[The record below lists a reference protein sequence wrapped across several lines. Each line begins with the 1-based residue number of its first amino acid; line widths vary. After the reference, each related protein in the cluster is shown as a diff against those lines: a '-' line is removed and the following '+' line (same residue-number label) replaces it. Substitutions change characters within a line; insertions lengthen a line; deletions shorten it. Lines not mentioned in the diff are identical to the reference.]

1 MMRLSDTIPMSF
13 PGLGIGE
20 FNPPDGVTIPGINF
34 EIKFYGMIIA
44 LGVLLAVFYAMRR
57 CKQFGLTSDDIFNI
71 VIIGLPCAIVGARAY
86 YVIFEWDRFFGPGIP
101 WYQCLKLRD
110 GGLAIYGGVIGA
122 VAGLL
127 IFFLTS
133 KQRRAK
139 LLPSLDIGGLGL
151 LIGQAMGRW
160 GNFFNREA
168 HGGVTD
174 GFLRMGFQIGGE
186 WVYYHPTFLYES
198 VWNLAGLVLLHFLS
212 KKRRFDGQVFL
223 YYIAW
228 YGLGRVWIEG
238 MRTDSLYLGG
248 LRISQVLAGA
258 SCLLAIGLIA
268 YVLLRKRPQR
278 EAMLVNH
285 SVSVE
290 TEEE

>member
-1 MMRLSDTIPMSF
+1 MRLSDTVPMSF
-13 PGLGIGE
+13 PGLGIDRID
-20 FNPPDGVTIPGINF
+20 PPEGFTIPGTDF
-34 EIKFYGMIIA
+34 EIKFYGAIIA
-44 LGVLLAVFYAMRR
+44 LGVLLAVLYAMRR
-57 CKQFGLTSDDIFNI
+57 SKQFGLTSDDILNI

-101 WYQCLKLRD
+101 WDACLRIRD

-122 VAGLL
+122 VTGLL

-133 KQRRAK
+133 RKRRTK
-139 LLPSLDIGGLGL
+139 LLASLDVGGLGL

-174 GFLRMGFQIGGE
+174 SFLRMGFEIGGE

-198 VWNLAGLVLLHFLS
+198 VWNLIGLVLLHFFS

-223 YYIAW
+223 SYLAW

-238 MRTDSLYLGG
+238 MRTDSLYLGNF
-248 LRISQVLAGA
+248 RISQVLAGA
-258 SCLLAIGLIA
+258 TCVISLALIA
-268 YVLLRKRPQR
+268 FVLLRKRPGK
-278 EAMLVNH
+278 EALLVNRT
-285 SVSVE
+285 VSEE
-290 TEEE
+290 TEE